1 MELAT
6 WVNINRLGSFIF
18 PNKSGECSKHYH
30 IVRCKCIYNTCIYI
44 IIYTYTLLYPHGC
57 LMRIY
62 IYIIYLPILSNLLLI
77 HHVSVKL
84 HEVCLGS
91 RSPDI
96 CRSLGWDIFRC
107 ERWLQPLRMPFL
119 RGARS
124 KGVKMGTGDT
134 EQGCF
139 CDGKGQ
145 SRNNDFCIC
154 CFDIDSKGWKKL
166 STILIWYSIK
176 LCNGMHILKTIQHL
190 WMNHEIL
197 IFCCFDRCLDSQFI
211 HKIGVSL
218 IVLALLPIFRCQVRV
233 KVCIVWKHPCFG

>member
-1 MELAT
+1 M
-6 WVNINRLGSFIF
+6 
-18 PNKSGECSKHYH
+18 Y
-30 IVRCKCIYNTCIYI
+30 IYN
-44 IIYTYTLLYPHGC
+44 
-57 LMRIY
+57 Y
-62 IYIIYLPILSNLLLI
+62 IYIHTVVSPWLSYGVYIYYIYIHDICIYLPILSNLLLI
-77 HHVSVKL
+77 HPCFG
-84 HEVCLGS
+84 ET
-91 RSPDI
+91 P
-96 CRSLGWDIFRC
+96 RSLPRFQVGRTYVAALAETSSDAKDGSSHSEC
-107 ERWLQPLRMPFL
+107 PSSAEHE
-119 RGARS
+119 AR
-124 KGVKMGTGDT
+124 GVKMGTGDT

-176 LCNGMHILKTIQHL
+176 FCNGMHILKTIQHL